1 MDVKR
6 WPLIL
11 SLITLALL
19 FQSPASSARE
29 VHKCY
34 LGRLLRQ
41 HHERQE
47 SKLMNKDI
55 PRSFH
60 NRKLI
65 GVQVKKVKG
74 VLPRARVKT
83 SAAVQAHQ
91 IPSFSIAS
99 LCFLICLGL
108 FML

>member
-6 WPLIL
+6 WQLIL

-19 FQSPASSARE
+19 FQSPASSAHE
-29 VHKCY
+29 VQKGY
-34 LGRLLRQ
+34 LGKSLSQ
-41 HHERQE
+41 HRERQE

-55 PRSFH
+55 LISFR

-65 GVQVKKVKG
+65 SVQVKKVKG
-74 VLPRARVKT
+74 VRPRARAKT

-91 IPSFSIAS
+91 IPSFFVVS
-99 LCFLICLGL
+99 LCFLTSIGL